1 MKKISFAALAFCL
14 SISPLFAEEDE
25 PMDSEERLTAQ
36 EEDLR
41 LVQETYDK
49 RINEV
54 METLNEKDSS
64 AFFNARAAGEY
75 VTWKDFGVE
84 MPTLRMFT
92 IKEVPY
98 GYTLK
103 SKRNARETV
112 TVLVY
117 TRDDDLYYKY
127 TIGKGVLNDFSR
139 MIDAIFESDGE
150 TTAREGTPCNSKAV
164 SCLGGYEKGTPGK
177 NKK

>member
-75 VTWKDFGVE
+75 VTWKDADPSHVHH
-84 MPTLRMFT
+84 
-92 IKEVPY
+92 
-98 GYTLK
+98 
-103 SKRNARETV
+103 
-112 TVLVY
+112 
-117 TRDDDLYYKY
+117 
-127 TIGKGVLNDFSR
+127 
-139 MIDAIFESDGE
+139 
-150 TTAREGTPCNSKAV
+150 
-164 SCLGGYEKGTPGK
+164 
-177 NKK
+177 